1 MHVIGIRDSVRIAKN
16 KNGKWWKVIGLIP
29 SLPHLG
35 GEEMILI
42 SRAKRQMQ
50 ISKTDVKKVKR
61 GKDD

>member
-35 GEEMILI
+35 GGRNDFNFK
-42 SRAKRQMQ
+42 S
-50 ISKTDVKKVKR
+50 
-61 GKDD
+61 